1 MMRPSRR
8 QFMTLVTASGISL
21 ALSRLAAA
29 QPPDFV
35 TRETLPGR
43 QGLASTAHGF
53 GRIDGV
59 AKVTGAKLYASDFR
73 AADLPGW
80 PTNTSHAM
88 LLRAADAAHI
98 YDGLDLSF
106 LSAAAKPSVVVTAE
120 DLERIG
126 FRVPDFY
133 KGDLF
138 CPTGRTPLY
147 LGQPAALLI
156 FETFDAFDRA
166 QLELRGKPFL
176 KLGEETGPVVMPPYG
191 AYRFTRIAGPTPD
204 APDVYA
210 PIQEGWISPGRFD
223 NTGHPIWKPLP
234 VEGAAYAKGAAYGE
248 EIRAFLAKNDPGV
261 LALDREFETQSVDPM
276 FLEPECGLVWY
287 DTDRTSRSNAA
298 TARPAF

>member
-1 MMRPSRR
+1 MRLSRR
-8 QFMTLVTASGISL
+8 QFVKLVTASGISL
-21 ALSRLAAA
+21 TLSRLASAK
-29 QPPDFV
+29 PPEFV
-35 TRETLPGR
+35 TRETLPGQ
-43 QGLASTAHGF
+43 QGLASGVRGL
-53 GRIDGV
+53 GRIDSV

-73 AADLPGW
+73 AADLPDW
-80 PTNTSHAM
+80 PSNTSH
-88 LLRAADAAHI
+88 LFE
-98 YDGLDLSF
+98 GTDLSF
-106 LSAAAKPSVVVTAE
+106 LSAAAKPSAVVTAE
-120 DLERIG
+120 DLEKIG
-126 FRVPDFY
+126 ARVPDFY
-133 KGDLF
+133 AGDLL

-166 QLELRGKPFL
+166 QLDLRGKPFL
-176 KLGEETGPVVMPPYG
+176 KFGKETGPLIMPNYG

-261 LALDREFETQSVDPM
+261 LVLDREFETQSVDPM